1 MLEQALLRLRKYNLK
16 LNASKSVFGG
26 ASVHYL
32 GYNISGTGIHPGDE
46 KLKMI
51 RDFPVPDTPKKIREF
66 VGFTNYFRF
75 LLPAFAAHSA
85 RLTDILKFRHFYIE
99 IVKKYYIFFI
109 LQRSYGYLLSVHPVC
124 RKIEAVSESLELI
137 KKTVQTFRHSG
148 LSDQKRHLG

>member
-85 RLTDILKFRHFYIE
+85 RLTDILIFRHFYIE
-99 IVKKYYIFFI
+99 IVKKYYIFFYFTKELWLFVI
-109 LQRSYGYLLSVHPVC
+109 CPSS
-124 RKIEAVSESLELI
+124 VSE
-137 KKTVQTFRHSG
+137 
-148 LSDQKRHLG
+148 D

>member
-66 VGFTNYFRF
+66 VGFTNYASSCR
-75 LLPAFAAHSA
+75 PSQPTP
-85 RLTDILKFRHFYIE
+85 RGSQ
-99 IVKKYYIFFI
+99 IF
-109 LQRSYGYLLSVHPVC
+109 
-124 RKIEAVSESLELI
+124 
-137 KKTVQTFRHSG
+137 
-148 LSDQKRHLG
+148 